1 VTHPTEKASGA
12 EPEAWRD
19 DQPNH
24 PAKKL
29 AVVDLTCA
37 WKDERQNSRGS
48 RAVHLLK
55 MGPPAGLSTALDCT
69 APQTLTPTRI
79 VELPEQ
85 ASTGP
90 QDAIARLPHEWEQ
103 TVTSWGEPAYRGR
116 QVFEWV
122 HRHGV
127 LDPAEM
133 SNLPKALRARLAED
147 GVSWP
152 LELVS
157 SHVSDDRT
165 NKLLVA
171 MPDGER
177 VETVLIPQLQDL
189 SVVTQC
195 VSSQVGCAMGCVF
208 CASGVAGLKRQMSA
222 AEIVAQVLLGRRELE
237 SDQRIRNVV
246 FMGMGEPLH
255 NYEALARA
263 LVLLTH
269 PDGIDLSK
277 RRVTVSTSGL
287 VRQIDRLGRDFG
299 GQVQLAVSLH
309 AVRDEDRSAIMP
321 INRKHGLDELM
332 ACLRRY
338 PLSKRQRITI
348 EYTLIK
354 GVNDSVAD
362 ANAMVSLLRGIPVKV
377 NLIPMNPISASD
389 LRAPDASHVTRFQER
404 LTQRGMSVFVRKT
417 RGDDVAAA
425 CGQLAFH
432 GEPRRTRHTSS
443 RG

>member
-1 VTHPTEKASGA
+1 MKL
-12 EPEAWRD
+12 
-19 DQPNH
+19 
-24 PAKKL
+24 PA
-29 AVVDLTCA
+29 
-37 WKDERQNSRGS
+37 Q
-48 RAVHLLK
+48 
-55 MGPPAGLSTALDCT
+55 ALT
-69 APQTLTPTRI
+69 APDHP
-79 VELPEQ
+79 
-85 ASTGP
+85 
-90 QDAIARLPHEWEQ
+90 IARLPHEWEEV
-103 TVTSWGEPAYRGR
+103 VTSWGEPAYRGR
-116 QVFEWV
+116 QVFEWI

-133 SNLPKALRARLAED
+133 TNLPKYLRARLAQD
-147 GVSWP
+147 GVCWP
-152 LELVS
+152 LSLVS
-157 SHVSDDRT
+157 SHVADDRT
-165 NKLLVA
+165 NKLLVG

-177 VETVLIPQLQDL
+177 VETVLIPQLQDP

-195 VSSQVGCAMGCVF
+195 ISSQVGCAMGCVF
-208 CASGVAGLKRQMSA
+208 CASGVGGLKRQMSA
-222 AEIVAQVLLGRRELE
+222 GEIIAQVLLGRRELE
-237 SDQRIRNVV
+237 SDQRLRNVV

-255 NYEALARA
+255 NYDALARA
-263 LVLLTH
+263 LVVLTH

-332 ACLRRY
+332 ASLRRY

-348 EYTLIK
+348 EYTLIE

-362 ANAMVSLLRGIPVKV
+362 ADAMVNLLRGIPVKV
-377 NLIPMNPISASD
+377 NLIPMNPIRASD
-389 LRAPDASHVTRFQER
+389 LRAPTASHVKRFQER
-404 LTQRGMSVFVRKT
+404 LTERGLSVFVRKT

-432 GEPRRTRHTSS
+432 GEPRSARRVSS
-443 RG
+443 PI